1 MIRMR
6 VFSPRPPDGK
16 SPFGANAPKAPAEA
30 AARKRR
36 RLKGQVGQPVD
47 PCCFF
52 TGPVSF
58 LSADSRYP
66 SFVPMLIQ
74 ARSGCQGQGQGN

>member
-1 MIRMR
+1 MTRMR
-6 VFSPRPPDGK
+6 IFSPRPPDAK

-36 RLKGQVGQPVD
+36 RLKGHVGQPVN

-58 LSADSRYP
+58 LSEDSRYL
-66 SFVPMLIQ
+66 SFVLMLIQ
-74 ARSGCQGQGQGN
+74 ARNGCQGQEN